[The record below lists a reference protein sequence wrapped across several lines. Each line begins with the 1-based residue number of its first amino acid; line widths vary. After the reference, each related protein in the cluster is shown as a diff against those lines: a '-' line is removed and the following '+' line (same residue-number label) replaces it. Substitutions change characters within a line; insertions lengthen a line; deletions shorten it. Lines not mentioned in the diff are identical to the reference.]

1 MKYLTLLCFVILL
14 FSCREATV
22 KQEENSKYFEGFVEF
37 EVSYAGQN
45 QAMINNLKKGTGAK
59 TINYVSASGFFSRE
73 YIDSNNIITSREIYR
88 PDSLKF
94 YVVSSGSDTI
104 ISSNV
109 TIPDNS
115 FYKGVIKNKSYRI
128 LNHQVYA
135 VSAKTVYPGIQGSVS
150 SFVMVT
156 YYNDV
161 NYSINPLIYKGAL
174 FGAVE
179 EMFTH
184 APYLTTGYRMAYS
197 GNATITGIA
206 KRIVPSHVGL
216 LHFEIP
222 KNKVIIEQ

>member
-1 MKYLTLLCFVILL
+1 MKYFTLIFFILPF
-14 FSCREATV
+14 FSCKQATV
-22 KQEENSKYFEGFVEF
+22 KQDGKGKYFEGFVEF

-45 QAMINNLKKGTGAK
+45 QAMINNLKRGTGAK

-94 YVVSSGSDTI
+94 YVVSSVSDTI

-109 TIPDNS
+109 TVLDNS
-115 FYKGVIKNKSYRI
+115 FYKGIIKNQSYRI

-135 VSAKTVYPGIQGSVS
+135 VSAKTVFPGIQGGAGSSVII
-150 SFVMVT
+150 T

-197 GNATITGIA
+197 NNATVTGIA
-206 KRIVPSHVGL
+206 KRIVPTHVDT

-222 KNKVIIEQ
+222 KNKVIIAQ